1 MGLHMTTKVNWN
13 QDQPIVKYLRRW
25 VPAIFPVIHQN
36 HPLGRGVG
44 GYVSR
49 TTAMGMPSAHAE
61 GRAAD
66 IYLNANDGTQRRIGD
81 GLFEI
86 FRTWR
91 RELGIDHVIWNGQ
104 IWSVAR
110 GGPRRYTRG
119 DPHIDHV
126 HVAFTRAGSQLQPSI
141 LIPLLD
147 GLCLDVY
154 GTMDGQER
162 APRG

>member
-1 MGLHMTTKVNWN
+1 MVNWN

-36 HPLGRGVG
+36 HPPGRGVG
-44 GYVSR
+44 GYVAR
-49 TTAMGMPSAHAE
+49 ATAMGTPSAHAE

-66 IYLNANDGTQRRIGD
+66 IYLDANDVTQRQIGD
-81 GLFEI
+81 GLFEL
-86 FRTWR
+86 FKTWHM
-91 RELGIDHVIWNGQ
+91 ELGVDNVIWNRQ

-110 GGPRRYTRG
+110 GGPRHYTG
-119 DPHIDHV
+119 TSPHTNHV
-126 HVAFTRAGSQLQPSI
+126 HVEFTHAGSQLQPSI

-154 GTMDGQER
+154 GTMDSQEI
-162 APRG
+162 APRI